1 MNSGYQCQ
9 PSLRMSFGWRRLSS
23 FRVSINQ
30 PFPSSSL
37 RVSLLFAYCLLRD
50 FFGISSG
57 FPLDFS
63 KKSRSRLEA
72 YSKPLRSAL
81 EAVPKQTIRK
91 HEAIPKPTRRAS
103 EEIPKKLRKNPEGI
117 RGQYLQWQLIINAMA
132 IG

>member
-1 MNSGYQCQ
+1 MPAFAQNELWLAKTVFVQSEYK
-9 PSLRMSFGWRRLSS
+9 PTVSFE
-23 FRVSINQ
+23 
-30 PFPSSSL
+30 FPSCFL
-37 RVSLLFAYCLLRD
+37 IICLLSASGFLRD